1 MQLLVTGGAGFIG
14 SNFIKTMLN
23 KYQDIQITNLDKL
36 TYCGNLENLKE
47 VEQNKN
53 YKFVKGDIA
62 DQKLVEG
69 IMKDVDEV
77 INFAAHTHVDRS
89 LTNALEFLQTD
100 VVGTFVL
107 LEEARKNNV
116 KKFVQISTDECYGH
130 ILEGSFKETNV
141 LNPRNPYSAAKASAD
156 RLSYAFSET
165 YGLDVSI
172 TRASNNFGPN
182 QFPEKVIPLFAT
194 NLIQGKKVPLYGEG
208 KNIRDW
214 LYVLDNCEAIDL
226 VRRKGKK
233 GEAYNVGGVKE
244 ITNKQLTMNILKLFG
259 KGNEMI
265 EFVPDRLGHD
275 LRYSLNCEKIMELG
289 WQPKHE
295 FEKALHETIEWYKQ
309 NEKWW
314 KPLIEKAKFK
324 RVTV

>member
-1 MQLLVTGGAGFIG
+1 MRLLVTGGAGFIG
-14 SNFIKTMLN
+14 SNFIRSMLN

-36 TYCGNLENLKE
+36 TYCGNLENLKD
-47 VEQNKN
+47 VEKNKN

-62 DQKLVEG
+62 DKELVAKL
-69 IMKDVDEV
+69 MKETDEV
-77 INFAAHTHVDRS
+77 VHFAAETHVDRS
-89 LTNALEFLQTD
+89 LHNAEEFLQTD

-116 KKFVQISTDECYGH
+116 KKFVQISTDEVYGH
-130 ILEGSFKETNV
+130 ILEGEFSEESV
-141 LNPRNPYSAAKASAD
+141 LNPRNPYSAAKAAAD
-156 RLSYAFSET
+156 RLAYAFSET
-165 YGLDVSI
+165 YGLNVSI
-172 TRASNNFGPN
+172 TRASNNFGAY

-214 LYVLDNCEAIDL
+214 LYVLDNCEAVDL
-226 VRRKGKK
+226 VRRKGAK
-233 GEAYNVGGVKE
+233 GEAYNVGGIKE
-244 ITNKQLTMNILKLFG
+244 ITNKELTMHILKLFE

-275 LRYSLNCEKIMELG
+275 LRYSLNCEKIKELG
-289 WQPKHE
+289 WKPKHE
-295 FEKALHETIEWYKQ
+295 FDSALKQTIDWYKS
-309 NEKWW
+309 NEHWW

-324 RVTV
+324 RVTA